1 MIWLW
6 IGFLLLVFIFLALD
20 LGVFNRHAHVISVK
34 EALRW
39 TGVWIA
45 MAMLFNVLVYFIYE
59 HHWFDMVGYVKQLDA
74 ATGEM
79 VNVPATGMQ
88 MALQYLTGY
97 IIEKSLSMDNVFV
110 IAVIFGYFKVPAI
123 YQHRVLFWGIL
134 GALVMR
140 GVMIAIGA
148 VMIKSFSWTIYIF
161 GGLLIVTAIRMLM
174 SGDEHG
180 DPNNNWLVR
189 AARKVYPVADEYD
202 GQKFFT
208 IVNGRKAITKLM
220 LVLLVV
226 ESTDVLFAVDSIPA
240 IFAVTED
247 PFIVFTSNVFAI
259 LGLRSLY
266 FALAGMIDK
275 FRYLKPSLVFVLA
288 FVGVKMIISHHYP
301 LPTWISLS
309 VIVGILAVGVVAS
322 LLAPAKPHAKPST
335 AVGPGLSDEEKD
347 TTGADGH

>member
-6 IGFLLLVFIFLALD
+6 IAFLLLVFVFLALD

-39 TGVWIA
+39 TGIWIA
-45 MAMLFNVLVYFIYE
+45 VALLFNVVVYFIYE
-59 HHWFDMVGYVKQLDA
+59 YHWFGMQGFIRVLDKDTGQMVH
-74 ATGEM
+74 T
-79 VNVPATGMQ
+79 PATGFQ
-88 MALQYLTGY
+88 MALQFLAGY
-97 IIEKSLSMDNVFV
+97 IIEKSLSMDNIFV
-110 IAVIFGYFKVPAI
+110 IAVIFGYFKVPPK

-134 GALVMR
+134 GALIMR
-140 GVMIAIGA
+140 GAMIALGA
-148 VMIKSFSWTIYIF
+148 VMIKSFSWTIYLF
-161 GGLLIVTAIRMLM
+161 GGLLIVTAIRMLL

-180 DPNNNWLVR
+180 DPNNNWLIKL
-189 AARKVYPVADEYD
+189 ARKIYPVADEYD

-208 IVNGRKAITKLM
+208 VANGKRAMTKLM

-266 FALAGMIDK
+266 FALAGMIDQ

-301 LPTWISLS
+301 LPTWVSLA
-309 VIVGILAVGVVAS
+309 VIVGILAVGIVAS
-322 LLAPAKPHAKPST
+322 LMAPAPKRRPSEP
-335 AVGPGLSDEEKD
+335 APIDMAEEKE
-347 TTGADGH
+347 TTPGEGH